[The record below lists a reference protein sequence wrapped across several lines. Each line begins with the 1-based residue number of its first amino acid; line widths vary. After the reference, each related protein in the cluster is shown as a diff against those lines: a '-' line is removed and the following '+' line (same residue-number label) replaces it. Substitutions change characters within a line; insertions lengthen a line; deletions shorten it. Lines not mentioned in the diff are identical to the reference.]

1 VGRQDVGGGR
11 GARQL
16 RRRGMVEPSWFLKKD
31 LQYVEGSIEK
41 RLGKKEN
48 GRSQKVKLT
57 KREKLKNGE
66 MINFEKD

>member
-1 VGRQDVGGGR
+1 
-11 GARQL
+11 
-16 RRRGMVEPSWFLKKD
+16 MVEPSWFLKKD